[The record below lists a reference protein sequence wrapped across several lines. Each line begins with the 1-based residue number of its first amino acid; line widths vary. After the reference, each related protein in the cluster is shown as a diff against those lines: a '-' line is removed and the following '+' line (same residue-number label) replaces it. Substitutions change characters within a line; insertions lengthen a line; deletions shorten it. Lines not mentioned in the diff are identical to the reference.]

1 MDCTESTFLQSVRCD
16 AFLPARTH
24 SAPDNFC
31 PHALRTH
38 ACFLPC
44 HTPHPHSHFKIFYI
58 ANKILESGR
67 YGIKLSWSADKYA
80 EYIYT
85 LFMWRPKRYDY
96 CFLKFLWALNPGE
109 GQNSASPQKTFCFE
123 YLFHD
128 FMEKFQV
135 WSHAC
140 DATKEP
146 WTHAH
151 SHAQIH
157 EASHLLRTW
166 ISARIRV
173 THART
178 LAH

>member
-1 MDCTESTFLQSVRCD
+1 MKKSIEATKPYKNIWTVQLIWRTCFLQMDIRTSLCNWDQCETYEVNLLLRIKIERSTQSLCLASLPWLTMLSGPLRPPRIPLASIVYQSVRCD

-24 SAPDNFC
+24 FAPDNFC

-38 ACFLPC
+38 ACFLPR

-96 CFLKFLWALNPGE
+96 CFL
-109 GQNSASPQKTFCFE
+109 
-123 YLFHD
+123 
-128 FMEKFQV
+128 
-135 WSHAC
+135 
-140 DATKEP
+140 
-146 WTHAH
+146 
-151 SHAQIH
+151 
-157 EASHLLRTW
+157 
-166 ISARIRV
+166 
-173 THART
+173 
-178 LAH
+178 

>member
-1 MDCTESTFLQSVRCD
+1 MWRFFACTHF
-16 AFLPARTH
+16 
-24 SAPDNFC
+24 APDNFC

-38 ACFLPC
+38 ACFLPR

-67 YGIKLSWSADKYA
+67 YGIKLSWSADKYS

-85 LFMWRPKRYDY
+85 LFMWRPKHYEY
-96 CFLKFLWALNPGE
+96 CFFVKFLWALNPGE
-109 GQNSASPQKTFCFE
+109 DQNSASPQKTFCFE
-123 YLFHD
+123 SLFHD
-128 FMEKFQV
+128 FIEKFQV

-140 DATKEP
+140 DAPKKP

-166 ISARIRV
+166 ISARTRV